1 MRMAADKDGD
11 KEFKKEVL
19 RLAGPEVLT
28 CMQCGTCSASC
39 PTAYLMDNSIRKLIK
54 LVLEGKK
61 EEALRSGSIW
71 LCTSCQLCTV
81 RCPRGIRPKAL
92 VGALREICEREGEK
106 SKDQAYEDL
115 FLRQVRDCGRV
126 SETQLSG
133 EYLLANPKSAVQ
145 AMELGL
151 ELAPRGKISLGQE
164 KVKRPGEVKKIFQE
178 LSK

>member
-1 MRMAADKDGD
+1 MAADKDND

-19 RLAGPEVLT
+19 RLAGPDVLT

-39 PTAYLMDNSIRKLIK
+39 PTAHLMDNSIRKLIK

-61 EEALRSGSIW
+61 EEALRSRSIW

-81 RCPRGIRPKAL
+81 RCPRGIHPKAV
-92 VGALREICEREGEK
+92 VGALREICEREGRK
-106 SKDQAYEDL
+106 SNDQAYEDL
-115 FLRQVRDCGRV
+115 FLQQIRDCGRV

-133 EYLLANPKSAVQ
+133 EYLLANPMSAVQ

-151 ELAPRGKISLGQE
+151 ELAPRGKISIE
-164 KVKRPGEVKKIFQE
+164 KERVKRPGEVKKIFQE